1 MNLFV
6 ILKND
11 LRQLAR
17 DIPQLAVLFLMPLAF
32 ILPIG
37 FALGGGDGYGLQS
50 DNRRISLPLVSYDS
64 GASAEELRTSLEESF
79 VVENWFTAQQI
90 EAAGLAADP
99 DCLTPGPACYE
110 RTARHM
116 VGQQQRAALII
127 IPADFSQRI
136 ADGQKTEITL
146 IYDPGGDSTRLMQ
159 IEGVLKGAA
168 VKLSVTHS
176 VNAGFEQLQSLS
188 SVAPEEM
195 QTELED
201 GLNTQPAED
210 QQPAIRLETV
220 QPASYTLKKL
230 PDTFQQT
237 IPGYTVM
244 YVFFL
249 VDYLSG
255 AVRDEKRNGTF
266 KRLLSM
272 PVRPASLLG
281 GKLLAAFVI
290 GMLQV
295 LVMFAIGAA
304 VFGMNLG
311 TQYFALFLLTA
322 ALVAAATAIGL
333 AAATVPGLSS
343 GLVPMLIIAA
353 LLGGCMFPIDLMPP
367 FLRTLSH
374 LVPHS
379 WALEGFLALIVRGQ
393 GLSAV
398 LPQIGVLLAF
408 AAGFFFLAVRRFD
421 FED

>member
-1 MNLFV
+1 MNLIA

-11 LRQLAR
+11 LRQLTR

-50 DNRRISLPLVSYDS
+50 GNRRISLPVVSYDS
-64 GASAEELRTSLEESF
+64 GASAEELRASLAESF
-79 VVENWFTAQQI
+79 MVEAWFTAQQI
-90 EAAGLAADP
+90 SAAGLAADP
-99 DCLTPGPACYE
+99 DCQTPGPACFE

-116 VGQQQRAALII
+116 VGQQQRAALVI

-136 ADGQKTEITL
+136 VDGQKTEITL

-176 VNAGFEQLQSLS
+176 VNAGFDQLQSLS
-188 SVAPEEM
+188 AVAPEEM
-195 QTELED
+195 QTGLED

-311 TQYFALFLLTA
+311 TQYLALFLLTA

-408 AAGFFFLAVRRFD
+408 TAGFFFLAVRRFD

>member
-1 MNLFV
+1 MNLLA

-11 LRQLAR
+11 LRQLTR

-50 DNRRISLPLVSYDS
+50 GNRRISLPVVSYDS
-64 GASAEELRTSLEESF
+64 GASAEELRASLEESF
-79 VVENWFTAQQI
+79 MVENWFTAQQI

-99 DCLTPGPACYE
+99 DCQTPGPACYE

-116 VGQQQRAALII
+116 VGQQQRSALVI

-176 VNAGFEQLQSLS
+176 VNAGFDQLQSLS

-201 GLNTQPAED
+201 GLNAQPAED

-220 QPASYTLKKL
+220 QPTNYTLKKL

-322 ALVAAATAIGL
+322 ALVASATAIGL

-408 AAGFFFLAVRRFD
+408 SAGFFFLAVRRFD

>member
-1 MNLFV
+1 MNLLA

-11 LRQLAR
+11 LRQLTR

-50 DNRRISLPLVSYDS
+50 GNRRISLPVVSYDS
-64 GASAEELRTSLEESF
+64 GASAEELRASLEESF
-79 VVENWFTAQQI
+79 MVENWFTAQQI

-99 DCLTPGPACYE
+99 DCQTPGPACYE

-116 VGQQQRAALII
+116 VGQQQRSALVI

-146 IYDPGGDSTRLMQ
+146 IYDPSGDSTRLMQ

-176 VNAGFEQLQSLS
+176 VNAGFDQLQSLS

-220 QPASYTLKKL
+220 QPANYTLQKL

-322 ALVAAATAIGL
+322 ALVASATAIGL

-408 AAGFFFLAVRRFD
+408 SAGFFFLAVRRFD

>member
-11 LRQLAR
+11 LRQLTR

-37 FALGGGDGYGLQS
+37 FALGGGDGYGLQA

-64 GASAEELRTSLEESF
+64 GASAEGLRALLEESF
-79 VVENWFTAQQI
+79 MVENWFTAQQI

-99 DCLTPGPACYE
+99 DCQTPGPACYE
-110 RTARHM
+110 RTARYM
-116 VGQQQRAALII
+116 VGQQRRAALVV

-159 IEGVLKGAA
+159 IESVLKGAA

-176 VNAGFEQLQSLS
+176 VNAGFDQLKSLS
-188 SVAPEEM
+188 AVAPQET
-195 QTELED
+195 QSELEN
-201 GLNTQPAED
+201 GLNAQPTKD

-220 QPASYTLKKL
+220 QPANYTLKKL

-322 ALVAAATAIGL
+322 ALVCAATAIGL

>member
-50 DNRRISLPLVSYDS
+50 GNRRISLPVVSYDS

-79 VVENWFTAQQI
+79 MVENWFTAQQI

-99 DCLTPGPACYE
+99 DCQTPGPACYE

-116 VGQQQRAALII
+116 VGQQQRAALVI

-176 VNAGFEQLQSLS
+176 VNAGFDQLQSLS

-195 QTELED
+195 QTGLED

-311 TQYFALFLLTA
+311 TQYLALFLLTA

-379 WALEGFLALIVRGQ
+379 WALEGFFALIVRGQ